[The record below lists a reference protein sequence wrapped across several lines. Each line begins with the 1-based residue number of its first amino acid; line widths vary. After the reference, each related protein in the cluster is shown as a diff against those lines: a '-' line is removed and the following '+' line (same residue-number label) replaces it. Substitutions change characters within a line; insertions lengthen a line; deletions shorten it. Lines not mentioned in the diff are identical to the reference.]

1 MRTIACTGPT
11 RVSGAHSHEV
21 VSCEFDSGDIKAE
34 AGGDSEAPDEED
46 SSEAD
51 DDQAG
56 LSEFM

>member
-1 MRTIACTGPT
+1 
-11 RVSGAHSHEV
+11 
-21 VSCEFDSGDIKAE
+21 VSCEFDSGDTKAE